1 MRSINEI
8 LIGLTL
14 DVDTCHSWADPRENL
29 LLQLTNDRCRHRPRD
44 QIIFLPTLGKQF
56 LKSNRQQI
64 LALRVKTEIFF
75 RRLLR
80 RSRSKRLKN
89 ICSPM

>member
-14 DVDTCHSWADPRENL
+14 DVDTCHSWADPENL
-29 LLQLTNDRCRHRPRD
+29 LLQLTNDRCGHRPRD

-56 LKSNRQQI
+56 LKPNRQHI
-64 LALRVKTEIFF
+64 LALRVKIEIFF

-80 RSRSKRLKN
+80 QSRSKRLKN